1 MDPRLRIHGE
11 HHGEGGKHVPSACPS
26 AKTERER
33 GGKRG
38 EAVGKEA
45 AQGAGAGFGVGV
57 VVARGP
63 ASVRAAEAQSA
74 AGVQRDHEG
83 PKSRWSFARRLNDS

>member
-1 MDPRLRIHGE
+1 MEKVENTFPQRAPRRRRREKGRE
-11 HHGEGGKHVPSACPS
+11 AENGVRPSG
-26 AKTERER
+26 RR
-33 GGKRG
+33 RRR
-38 EAVGKEA
+38 
-45 AQGAGAGFGVGV
+45 AQVRRPGAGFGVGV

>member
-1 MDPRLRIHGE
+1 MEKVENTFPRRA
-11 HHGEGGKHVPSACPS
+11 PRRRRR
-26 AKTERER
+26 EREGR
-33 GGKRG
+33 EVENGVRPSGRRRRR
-38 EAVGKEA
+38 
-45 AQGAGAGFGVGV
+45 AQVRRPGAGFGVGV

>member
-1 MDPRLRIHGE
+1 MEKVENTFPRRA
-11 HHGEGGKHVPSACPS
+11 PRRRRR
-26 AKTERER
+26 EREGR
-33 GGKRG
+33 
-38 EAVGKEA
+38 EAENGVRPSGRRRRR
-45 AQGAGAGFGVGV
+45 AQVRRPGAGFGVGV

>member
-1 MDPRLRIHGE
+1 MEKVENTFPRRA
-11 HHGEGGKHVPSACPS
+11 PRRRR
-26 AKTERER
+26 RER
-33 GGKRG
+33 GAENGVRPSG
-38 EAVGKEA
+38 RRRRR
-45 AQGAGAGFGVGV
+45 AQVRRPGAGFGVGV

-63 ASVRAAEAQSA
+63 ASIRAAEAQSA